1 MSWVYPVSE
10 AARTTRL
17 GVVAAFAWTG
27 VALLAAGAA
36 ATLVVGLSESGVV
49 PWLALG
55 GFVLAAGSLIVARRF
70 ESGGPVPLVAGAA
83 SILACGMVAAGIR
96 LIDLPFDGYVGFPL
110 FVVGVAATLVG
121 AIADRWSG

>member
-55 GFVLAAGSLIVARRF
+55 GFVLAMLYQIRQLVRTVTALRTGADIE
-70 ESGGPVPLVAGAA
+70 ESQQAGA
-83 SILACGMVAAGIR
+83 GMG
-96 LIDLPFDGYVGFPL
+96 
-110 FVVGVAATLVG
+110 
-121 AIADRWSG
+121 

>member
-55 GFVLAAGSLIVARRF
+55 GGLYYLFFSRGVDEYFAAVAN
-70 ESGGPVPLVAGAA
+70 
-83 SILACGMVAAGIR
+83 M
-96 LIDLPFDGYVGFPL
+96 L
-110 FVVGVAATLVG
+110 FG
-121 AIADRWSG
+121 